1 MRRYFLKRL
10 AQTAL
15 TAWVTVTAVFLL
27 LRMAPGDPAANYAPP
42 NPTSEQLAAVRE
54 EFGLDQPVLA
64 QYLTYLGQLLRGDI
78 GDSFQFRRPAV
89 DVVLGRLPYTIT
101 LAVAV
106 IVVTALIAIPLG
118 VWMARR
124 NNTAGE
130 LGANIATI
138 AGQSMPDFWIGFV
151 LLTVFAVNLQ
161 WFPSS
166 GFTSMS
172 SIVLPCLTIVI
183 LQVALISRLVRR
195 EMVTNLAAPYVT
207 IARSRGISER
217 RLTWRY
223 AFANSSIPVVT
234 ALGTRF
240 AALLNGVVIVEVVF
254 RWPGVGELVVDALQR
269 RDFPLI
275 QATVLV
281 TVLLALL
288 VQLLVDML
296 YPLMDPRV
304 RLGQEARA

>member
-1 MRRYFLKRL
+1 MPRYLLKRL
-10 AQTAL
+10 LQTVL
-15 TAWVTVTAVFLL
+15 TAWFTVTVVFVL
-27 LRMAPGDPAANYAPP
+27 LRMAPGDPAVNYAPP
-42 NPTSEQLAAVRE
+42 NPSSEQLAAVRH
-54 EFGLDQPVLA
+54 EFGLDQPVLG
-64 QYLTYLGQLLRGDI
+64 QYLTYLQHLVRGDI
-78 GDSFQFRRPAV
+78 GESFQFRQSALQ
-89 DVVLGRLPYTIT
+89 VVLDRLPYTVT
-101 LAVAV
+101 LAVAA
-106 IVVTALIAIPLG
+106 IVVTALLAIPLG

-124 NNTAGE
+124 GNTAGE

-151 LLTVFAVNLQ
+151 LLIVFAVNLR
-161 WFPSS
+161 WFSPS

-195 EMVTNLAAPYVT
+195 EMVTNLNAPYVT

-223 AFANSSIPVVT
+223 AFANSAIPVVT

-240 AALLNGVVIVEVVF
+240 AAMLNGVVIVEVVF
-254 RWPGVGELVVDALQR
+254 KWPGVGELVVDALER

-281 TVLLALL
+281 TVVLALL
-288 VQLLVDML
+288 VQLMVDML

-304 RLGQEARA
+304 RLQEARR

>member
-1 MRRYFLKRL
+1 MGRYVLKRL
-10 AQTAL
+10 LQTVL
-15 TAWVTVTAVFLL
+15 TAWMTVTAVFLL
-27 LRMAPGDPAANYAPP
+27 LRLAPGDPAANYAPP
-42 NPTSEQLAAVRE
+42 NPSSEQLEAVRR
-54 EFGLDQPVLA
+54 EFGLDKPVLG
-64 QYLTYLGQLLRGDI
+64 QYLDYLGQLVRGDV
-78 GDSFQFRRPAV
+78 GDSFQFRAPALQ
-89 DVVLGRLPYTIT
+89 VVMERLPYTIT
-101 LAVAV
+101 LAVAA
-106 IVVTALIAIPLG
+106 IVVTALIAVPLG

-124 NNTAGE
+124 SNTAPE

-151 LLTVFAVNLQ
+151 LLIVFAVNLQ
-161 WFPSS
+161 WFSPS
-166 GFTSMS
+166 GFTSMA

-195 EMVTNLAAPYVT
+195 EMVANLAAPYMT
-207 IARSRGISER
+207 IARSRGVSER

-240 AALLNGVVIVEVVF
+240 AAMLNGVVIVEVVF
-254 RWPGVGELVVDALQR
+254 KWPGVGELVVDALER

-281 TVLLALL
+281 TVVLALV
-288 VQLLVDML
+288 VQLLVDLL

>member
-1 MRRYFLKRL
+1 MGRYFVKRL
-10 AQTAL
+10 GQTAL
-15 TAWVTVTAVFLL
+15 TALFTVTVVFIL
-27 LRMAPGDPAANYAPP
+27 LRMAPGDPAVNYAPP
-42 NPTSEQLAAVRE
+42 NPSSEQLDAVRK

-64 QYLTYLGQLLRGDI
+64 QYATYLGQLVRGDI
-78 GDSFQFRRPAV
+78 GDSFQFRQPALQ
-89 DVVLGRLPYTIT
+89 VVLERMPYTIT
-101 LAVAV
+101 LAVAA
-106 IVVTALIAIPLG
+106 IAVTALLAIPLG

-124 NNTAGE
+124 NNTGPE

-151 LLTVFAVNLQ
+151 LLIVFAVNLQ
-161 WFPSS
+161 WLPSS
-166 GFTSMS
+166 GFTSVS
-172 SIVLPCLTIVI
+172 SLVLPTVTIVI

-195 EMVTNLAAPYVT
+195 EMVANLSAPYMT
-207 IARSRGISER
+207 IARSRGVSER

-223 AFANSSIPVVT
+223 AFANSAIPVVT

-240 AALLNGVVIVEVVF
+240 AAMLNGVVIVEVVF
-254 RWPGVGELVVDALQR
+254 RWPGVGQLVVDALSR

-281 TVLLALL
+281 TVVLALL

-296 YPLMDPRV
+296 YPLIDPRV
-304 RLGQEARA
+304 RLGKEARR

>member
-1 MRRYFLKRL
+1 MFRYFLKRL
-10 AQTAL
+10 AQTVL
-15 TAWVTVTAVFLL
+15 TAWFTVTVVFVL
-27 LRMAPGDPAANYAPP
+27 LRMAPGDPAVNYAPP
-42 NPTSEQLAAVRE
+42 NPTSEQLDAVRHQ
-54 EFGLDQPVLA
+54 FGLDQPVLQ
-64 QYLTYLGQLLRGDI
+64 QYLTYLGQLVHGNI
-78 GDSFQFRRPAV
+78 GDSFQFRQPALQ
-89 DVVLGRLPYTIT
+89 VVLERLPYTIT
-101 LAVAV
+101 LAVAA
-106 IVVTALIAIPLG
+106 IVVTSLLAIPLG

-124 NNTAGE
+124 NNTAPE

-138 AGQSMPDFWIGFV
+138 TGQSMPDFWIGFV
-151 LLTVFAVNLQ
+151 LLIVFAVNLQ
-161 WFPSS
+161 WLPPS

-195 EMVTNLAAPYVT
+195 EMVANLAAPYVT
-207 IARSRGISER
+207 IARSRGVSER

-240 AALLNGVVIVEVVF
+240 AAMLNGVVIVEVVF
-254 RWPGVGELVVDALQR
+254 KWPGVGQLVVDALSR

-281 TVLLALL
+281 TVVLALL

-304 RLGQEARA
+304 RLGQEARS